1 MKARL
6 PQGYGGGASNM
17 QGMLKQAQK
26 MQAQIAQVQAELEE
40 KEHTVSVGGGAVQVV
55 MTGKKELKALTIKP
69 EVVDPEDIEML
80 QDLVISAVN
89 EVIRE
94 IEDELQKKW
103 RKSPVAGAYRGCSE
117 SMEYHVL
124 PLTRLIEHFAT
135 AAWHWKKIRP
145 AAGFLCTESTERKS
159 LGFCQLHCGSAGKNQ
174 ALQSL
179 PEFNRS

>member
-40 KEHTVSVGGGAVQVV
+40 KEHTVSGGGGAVQVV

-94 IEDELQKKW
+94 IEDESAK
-103 RKSPVAGAYRGCSE
+103 E
-117 SMEYHVL
+117 ME
-124 PLTRLIEHFAT
+124 
-135 AAWHWKKIRP
+135 KISGGLSVP
-145 AAGFLCTESTERKS
+145 GLF
-159 LGFCQLHCGSAGKNQ
+159 
-174 ALQSL
+174 
-179 PEFNRS
+179 

>member
-69 EVVDPEDIEML
+69 EVVDPEDVEML
-80 QDLVISAVN
+80 SDLITAAVN
-89 EVIRE
+89 EA
-94 IEDELQKKW
+94 L
-103 RKSPVAGAYRGCSE
+103 RKAVETSE
-117 SMEYHVL
+117 AEMN
-124 PLTRLIEHFAT
+124 
-135 AAWHWKKIRP
+135 KITGGLNIP
-145 AAGFLCTESTERKS
+145 GLV
-159 LGFCQLHCGSAGKNQ
+159 
-174 ALQSL
+174 
-179 PEFNRS
+179 